1 DPAQP
6 AASAYPVVRL
16 KPGRDRPLLL
26 GHPWVF
32 SGALQEVPADLAPG
46 EVVDLHS
53 ARGEFVARAY
63 LNPRNSLAARVL
75 TDDPEQAI
83 DEAFFAARI
92 RQAAALRASLERGD
106 TNAYR
111 VVHAEGDRLPGLIV
125 DRYDRWLVAQ
135 VHTAGI
141 ERLRTPALAA
151 LGGVL
156 APEGILLR
164 NDLGVRAREGL
175 PVGGVE
181 VVAGSVPEE
190 AVISEGGIRYYVDLR
205 HGQKTGFFLD
215 QRDKRARIREHAAD
229 ARTLLNLFAY
239 SGGFALAA
247 LAGNPALRTTN
258 VDASA
263 AAMELARRNYALNG
277 HDPAGHGF
285 VTGDAVAYL
294 KERVAEGARYDVV
307 IADPP
312 AYAKSQASKAR
323 ALYGYDTLNTLAARV
338 VASGGLLLTCSC
350 TGVVDLAEFEAVVQ
364 GALLHARRHAQ
375 LIESFTVSLDH
386 PTLLGFPEDRYL
398 KALLLRVL

>member
-1 DPAQP
+1 MAGL
-6 AASAYPVVRL
+6 AYPVIQL

-32 SGALQEVPADLAPG
+32 SGALGSVPPSVAPG
-46 EVVDLHS
+46 DVVDLHS

-63 LNPRNSLAARVL
+63 INPRNSLAARVL
-75 TDDPEQAI
+75 TLDPAEAV
-83 DEAFFAARI
+83 DEAFFATRV
-92 RQAAALRASLERGD
+92 RQAAELRAGLERAG

-111 VVHAEGDRLPGLIV
+111 VIHAEGDRLPGLIV
-125 DRYDRWLVAQ
+125 DRYDSWLVAQ

-141 ERLRTPALAA
+141 ERQRAPVLAA
-151 LGGVL
+151 LSSVL

-164 NDLGVRAREGL
+164 NDPGVRAREGL
-175 PVGGVE
+175 AVGGAE
-181 VVAGSVPEE
+181 VAAGNVPEE
-190 AVISEGGIRYYVDLR
+190 AVITEGGIRYHVDLQ
-205 HGQKTGFFLD
+205 HGQKTGFYLD
-215 QRDKRARIREHAAD
+215 QRDKRARIRAHAPA

-239 SGGFALAA
+239 SGGFALAG

-263 AAMELARRNYALNG
+263 AALDLARRNYTLNG
-277 HDPAGHGF
+277 HDPAAHDF
-285 VTGDAVAYL
+285 VTGDAVAFL
-294 KERVAEGARYDVV
+294 KERAAEETRYDLV

-312 AYAKSQASKAR
+312 AYAKSQQIKAR

-338 VASGGLLLTCSC
+338 VAPGGLLLTCSC

-364 GALLHARRHAQ
+364 GALLHARRRAQ

>member
-1 DPAQP
+1 MALPALP
-6 AASAYPVVRL
+6 AYPVIRL

-32 SGALQEVPADLAPG
+32 SGALQEVPAGITPG
-46 EVVDLHS
+46 AVVDLHS

-63 LNPRNSLAARVL
+63 INPGNSLAARVL
-75 TDDPEQAI
+75 TDDPAEVV
-83 DEAFFAARI
+83 DDAFFATRI
-92 RQAAALRASLERGD
+92 RQAADLRASLERGG
-106 TNAYR
+106 TNAWR

-135 VHTAGI
+135 IHTAGI
-141 ERLRTPALAA
+141 ERQRAPILAA
-151 LGGVL
+151 LAGVL

-175 PVGGVE
+175 AVGGVE
-181 VVAGSVPEE
+181 VAHGSVPAEI
-190 AVISEGGIRYYVDLR
+190 VITEGGIRYCVDPH

-215 QRDKRARIREHAAD
+215 QRDKRARIHAHAAG

-239 SGGFALAA
+239 SGGFALAG
-247 LAGNPALRTTN
+247 LAGNPALHTTN

-263 AAMELARRNYALNG
+263 AALELARRNYALNG
-277 HDPAGHGF
+277 HDPAAHAF
-285 VTGDAVAYL
+285 VTGDAVAWL
-294 KERVAEGARYDVV
+294 KERVAEAARYDLV

-323 ALYGYDTLNTLAARV
+323 ALYGYDALNTLAARV
-338 VASGGLLLTCSC
+338 VAPGGLLLTCSC

-364 GALLHARRHAQ
+364 GALLHARRRAQ

>member
-1 DPAQP
+1 MP
-6 AASAYPVVRL
+6 AYPVVRL
-16 KPGRDRPLLL
+16 KPGRERPLLL

-32 SGALQEVPADLAPG
+32 SGALQEVPTGLAPG
-46 EVVDLHS
+46 EVVDLCS

-75 TDDPEQAI
+75 TDDPAEAI
-83 DEAFFAARI
+83 DEAFFARRI
-92 RQAAALRASLERGD
+92 HQAVELRAGLERAG

-111 VVHAEGDRLPGLIV
+111 VIHAEGDRLPGLIV
-125 DRYDRWLVAQ
+125 DRYDRWLVVQ

-141 ERLRTPALAA
+141 ERQRAPVLAA
-151 LGGVL
+151 LGSVL

-164 NDLGVRAREGL
+164 SDLSARAREGL

-181 VVAGSVPEE
+181 VAAGSVPEE
-190 AVISEGGIRYYVDLR
+190 AVITEGGIRYYVDLR

-215 QRDKRARIREHAAD
+215 QRDKRARIREHAAA

-277 HDPAGHGF
+277 HDPAAHGF

-294 KERVAEGARYDVV
+294 KERAAEEAHYDLV

-323 ALYGYDTLNTLAARV
+323 ALYGYDALNTLAARM
-338 VASGGLLLTCSC
+338 VAPGGLLLTCSC